1 MLTMEKEVPINSKKQ
16 QTLKKQTLRSLK
28 LMGQLNTNTIS
39 KLKMILLKRGSGR
52 RGVRYTCS
60 RS

>member
-39 KLKMILLKRGSGR
+39 KLKMILLKQGSGQW
-52 RGVRYTCS
+52 VVWHTCS